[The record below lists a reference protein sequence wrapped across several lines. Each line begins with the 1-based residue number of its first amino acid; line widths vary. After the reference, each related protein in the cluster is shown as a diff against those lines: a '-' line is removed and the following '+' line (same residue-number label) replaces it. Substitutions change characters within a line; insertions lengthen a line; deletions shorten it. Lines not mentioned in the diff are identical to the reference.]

1 MNIEDTPA
9 ISAEIFVA
17 QIKGVDSDTIILSFI
32 NRNVKVEV
40 QKTTLLQR
48 LINQREKG

>member
-32 NRNVKVEV
+32 NRNVKL
-40 QKTTLLQR
+40 KSKR
-48 LINQREKG
+48 LRYCED